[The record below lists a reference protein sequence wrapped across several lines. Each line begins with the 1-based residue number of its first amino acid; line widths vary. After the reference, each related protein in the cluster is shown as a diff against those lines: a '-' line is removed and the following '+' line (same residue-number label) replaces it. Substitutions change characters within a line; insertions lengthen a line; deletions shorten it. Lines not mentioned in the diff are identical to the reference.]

1 MNAKDFDNIS
11 IRGRVAYIILCFER
25 YVIAKYPDADWTRVD
40 DMMWKIC
47 DESDYIDNSAYKYM
61 EIIPEYLYEFSDYES
76 ADFEYLSKEDYEYYI
91 SVIPK
96 DDEKLNTIMH
106 AVYSVTMEYAYSALI
121 KYAPDTREYID
132 AVLDVMNKA
141 ELKLPDIRIVEQY
154 VFDQYGGW
162 GDTFDGRYLSSIL
175 NPNNN

>member
-1 MNAKDFDNIS
+1 MNAKNFDNIS
-11 IRGRVAYIILCFER
+11 IRGRVAYIILCFEK
-25 YVIAKYPDADWTRVD
+25 YVTKMYPETDWARVD

-47 DESDYIDNSAYKYM
+47 DDSDYIDNSAYKYM
-61 EIIPEYLYEFSDYES
+61 EIIPEYLYEFSDFES

-96 DDEKLNTIMH
+96 DDDRLNTIMH

-132 AVLDVMNKA
+132 AVLNVMRESKINP
-141 ELKLPDIRIVEQY
+141 PDIGIVEQF
-154 VFDQYGGW
+154 VFSEASGW
-162 GDTFDGRYLSSIL
+162 GHTFDGRYLSSIL
-175 NPNNN
+175 NPKQS

>member
-1 MNAKDFDNIS
+1 MNAKNFDNIS

-61 EIIPEYLYEFSDYES
+61 EIIPEYLYEFSDYDS

-91 SVIPK
+91 SVIPM

-106 AVYSVTMEYAYSALI
+106 PLIQAVRHSIIFLRLI
-121 KYAPDTREYID
+121 SLII
-132 AVLDVMNKA
+132 N
-141 ELKLPDIRIVEQY
+141 IV
-154 VFDQYGGW
+154 W
-162 GDTFDGRYLSSIL
+162 LSS
-175 NPNNN
+175 